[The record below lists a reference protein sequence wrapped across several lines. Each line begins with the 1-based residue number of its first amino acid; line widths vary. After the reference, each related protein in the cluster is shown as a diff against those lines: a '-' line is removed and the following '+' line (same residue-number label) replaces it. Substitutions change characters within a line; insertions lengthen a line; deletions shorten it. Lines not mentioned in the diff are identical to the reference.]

1 MKAIAMRKITANS
14 RFLNSSKASSPEPGN
29 STNHSNETKIKPK
42 HQRITDVGMYL
53 SREKI
58 KGIEA
63 TAKPKIQNK
72 GG

>member
-1 MKAIAMRKITANS
+1 MIKITAKS
-14 RFLNSSKASSPEPGN
+14 RFLISSKASSPDGGN

-42 HQRITDVGMYL
+42 HQRITDIGMYL
-53 SREKI
+53 FREKI